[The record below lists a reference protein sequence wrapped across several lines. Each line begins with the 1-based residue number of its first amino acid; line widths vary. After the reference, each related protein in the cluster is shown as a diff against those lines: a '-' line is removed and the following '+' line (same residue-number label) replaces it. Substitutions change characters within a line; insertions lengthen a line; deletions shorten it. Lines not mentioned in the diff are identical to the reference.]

1 MLLVE
6 VLCKLNVY
14 LATLLDIPVSP
25 VTLLISIFFS
35 YLQGRTAISSPLIS
49 EVIAFSFSNYD
60 FK

>member
-14 LATLLDIPVSP
+14 LANLLYIPDSP

-35 YLQGRTAISSPLIS
+35 YLQGRTAICSLLIS

>member
-25 VTLLISIFFS
+25 VTLLISIFFLFAGKDS
-35 YLQGRTAISSPLIS
+35 YFFPANL
-49 EVIAFSFSNYD
+49 
-60 FK
+60 